1 MVPFIV
7 IIFST
12 FPNVGSPWF
21 KPVIITLPTAYLVPR
36 ILTQEHLYFNEI
48 KCEIYHDLN

>member
-12 FPNVGSPWF
+12 FPNVGSPRF
-21 KPVIITLPTAYLVPR
+21 RPVIIKFGSENF
-36 ILTQEHLYFNEI
+36 TQEHLYFNEI
-48 KCEIYHDLN
+48 KCEIYHELN